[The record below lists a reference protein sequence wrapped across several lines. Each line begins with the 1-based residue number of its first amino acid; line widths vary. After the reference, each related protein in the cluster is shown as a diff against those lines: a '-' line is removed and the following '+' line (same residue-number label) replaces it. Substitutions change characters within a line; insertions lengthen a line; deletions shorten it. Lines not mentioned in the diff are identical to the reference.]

1 MEKAVTLQHRCG
13 LDSDQRMV
21 VRQGKLIEACI
32 NASFGSHRLRP
43 VGGRR
48 HRPRYTANACS
59 GDVVRSFGSFCYG
72 MGKSDAEAAAVAL
85 TASTIAM
92 QGVGTQE
99 EDNKEAGV
107 TGGDFAGVFR
117 EATDERS
124 CALTRKAW
132 EGAFT
137 IASNENDN
145 SDMDWK
151 PKIGMK
157 FETID
162 KAWEFWNAYGGKIGF
177 GVRRLFTNKSKKD
190 GSITTCRFVCCKEGV
205 RRANKGVR
213 NVVNRRLETR
223 TDCKVKMGLV
233 NEDGKFK
240 VYDFVEEHNH
250 VLHLPN
256 TTHMLPSHRRI
267 SDVQAQEIELAADS
281 GLQQRAA
288 YEFLSR
294 EAGGRGNLGFTR
306 LDLKNYLR
314 TRRQKS
320 LIDGEAGCLL
330 RYFQDQKFKDLL
342 FFYDFQMDN
351 EDQITNIFWA
361 DSRMILDYGHFGDVV
376 SFDTTYCI
384 NNVHRPLA
392 IFSGFNHF
400 KGGVIFGAALLYDE
414 TADQAMAKALRE
426 VMPEVYHGLCT
437 WHLMQNGIKH
447 LGNLMKGGSHFL
459 RDFKSCMYQY
469 EEVTHFEEAWSKL
482 LSHYNVEENTWL
494 SSVYTLKE
502 KWAACYMKSAFTLGM
517 RSIQLSESLN
527 ANLKRYLTPNININE
542 FFTHFERVVEDK
554 RYNELVCEFNSRDK
568 LPRMNYSLS
577 PMVIRAAKVY
587 TPPIFDEFQYEFNI
601 SLACSIKYKHE
612 SEAGFEYGIII
623 VGREVEFRV
632 LFNPPLKA
640 VSCSCKRFENF
651 GILCG
656 HALKVLDV
664 NEIKIVPD
672 QYILGRWTKNA
683 RSDVI
688 LDVKENEVEQDPK
701 LIRIR
706 RHRQL
711 WPDLVYLTS
720 EVIDSEEGF
729 LLVAKGLKDLRKQAE
744 ELLEREKDVNNFK
757 DDSIPPMSACTSQP
771 MSASSSQP
779 MGASSSQPKGIKK
792 RQGNKRTRCYKN
804 WVGQRKRT
812 QRVPNSHSQRS
823 INKQVVNQVN
833 SHCIEGYE
841 NPFSFTRFLLEP
853 LDLSTLSLGG
863 FLLDGDNSN
872 VNDQASQQS

>member
-1 MEKAVTLQHRCG
+1 M
-13 LDSDQRMV
+13 
-21 VRQGKLIEACI
+21 
-32 NASFGSHRLRP
+32 
-43 VGGRR
+43 
-48 HRPRYTANACS
+48 
-59 GDVVRSFGSFCYG
+59 
-72 MGKSDAEAAAVAL
+72 
-85 TASTIAM
+85 
-92 QGVGTQE
+92 
-99 EDNKEAGV
+99 
-107 TGGDFAGVFR
+107 
-117 EATDERS
+117 
-124 CALTRKAW
+124 
-132 EGAFT
+132 
-137 IASNENDN
+137 
-145 SDMDWK
+145 
-151 PKIGMK
+151 
-157 FETID
+157 
-162 KAWEFWNAYGGKIGF
+162 GF

-205 RRANKGVR
+205 RRANKGVH

-223 TDCKVKMGLV
+223 TDCKVKIGLV

-330 RYFQDQKFKDLL
+330 RYFQDQKFKDPL

-384 NNVHRPLA
+384 NNAHRPLA

-400 KGGVIFGAALLYDE
+400 KGGVIFGAAMLYDE
-414 TADQAMAKALRE
+414 TAVSFKWLFETFLKANLQKRPQTIFTNQDQAMAKALRK

-459 RDFKSCMYQY
+459 RDFKS
-469 EEVTHFEEAWSKL
+469 S
-482 LSHYNVEENTWL
+482 
-494 SSVYTLKE
+494 
-502 KWAACYMKSAFTLGM
+502 
-517 RSIQLSESLN
+517 
-527 ANLKRYLTPNININE
+527 
-542 FFTHFERVVEDK
+542 
-554 RYNELVCEFNSRDK
+554 
-568 LPRMNYSLS
+568 
-577 PMVIRAAKVY
+577 AKVY

-688 LDVKENEVEQDPK
+688 LDVKENEVEQDSK

-779 MGASSSQPKGIKK
+779 MGASSSQPMGASSSQPKGIKK
-792 RQGNKRTRCYKN
+792 RQGNKRTRCYKIGL
-804 WVGQRKRT
+804 VRGKG
-812 QRVPNSHSQRS
+812 HKGSQIR
-823 INKQVVNQVN
+823 IV
-833 SHCIEGYE
+833 
-841 NPFSFTRFLLEP
+841 R
-853 LDLSTLSLGG
+853 DL
-863 FLLDGDNSN
+863 
-872 VNDQASQQS
+872 

>member
-1 MEKAVTLQHRCG
+1 M
-13 LDSDQRMV
+13 
-21 VRQGKLIEACI
+21 
-32 NASFGSHRLRP
+32 
-43 VGGRR
+43 
-48 HRPRYTANACS
+48 
-59 GDVVRSFGSFCYG
+59 
-72 MGKSDAEAAAVAL
+72 
-85 TASTIAM
+85 
-92 QGVGTQE
+92 
-99 EDNKEAGV
+99 
-107 TGGDFAGVFR
+107 
-117 EATDERS
+117 
-124 CALTRKAW
+124 
-132 EGAFT
+132 
-137 IASNENDN
+137 
-145 SDMDWK
+145 
-151 PKIGMK
+151 
-157 FETID
+157 
-162 KAWEFWNAYGGKIGF
+162 GF

-205 RRANKGVR
+205 RRANKGVH
-213 NVVNRRLETR
+213 NVVNRRQEIR

-240 VYDFVEEHNH
+240 VYDLVEEHNH

-256 TTHMLPSHRRI
+256 TTHMLPSHLRI

-330 RYFQDQKFKDLL
+330 RYFQDQKFKDPL

-351 EDQITNIFWA
+351 EDQITNIFWV

-376 SFDTTYCI
+376 SFDTKYCI
-384 NNVHRPLA
+384 NNAHRPLA

-414 TADQAMAKALRE
+414 TAVSFKWLFETFLKANLQKRPQTIFIDQDQAMAKALRE

-482 LSHYNVEENTWL
+482 LSHYNVQENTWL

-517 RSIQLSESLN
+517 RSTQLSESLN

-577 PMVIRAAKVY
+577 PMVIQAAKVY

-623 VGREVEFRV
+623 VGREVQFRV
-632 LFNPPLKA
+632 LFNPPQKA

-651 GILCG
+651 DG
-656 HALKVLDV
+656 
-664 NEIKIVPD
+664 
-672 QYILGRWTKNA
+672 QKNA

-729 LLVAKGLKDLRKQAE
+729 LLVAKGLKDLH
-744 ELLEREKDVNNFK
+744 
-757 DDSIPPMSACTSQP
+757 I
-771 MSASSSQP
+771 
-779 MGASSSQPKGIKK
+779 
-792 RQGNKRTRCYKN
+792 
-804 WVGQRKRT
+804 
-812 QRVPNSHSQRS
+812 RS
-823 INKQVVNQVN
+823 IETAAVE
-833 SHCIEGYE
+833 S
-841 NPFSFTRFLLEP
+841 
-853 LDLSTLSLGG
+853 
-863 FLLDGDNSN
+863 DGDGSSGNIRWRRPWRLTEAGRRPRRLTEAGR
-872 VNDQASQQS
+872 QRLTEAGRRRLTEAGRRLR